1 VPVRDGQKT
10 FTGADVRQ
18 PKSRVGKVTAMMP
31 DDATRLRLLYELGCA
46 FAARMQ
52 LDELS
57 AFVVRKCREVLD
69 AEGAAILLLDSAHD
83 ELYFP
88 YVADVDA
95 EAQARLSNLRFPA
108 GRGIAGAVL
117 RSGRALR
124 VDDVS
129 ADPRFFSVV
138 DRQTGL
144 TTRALICAPLTTEQ
158 GTIGV
163 LQVLNPRGGGCFT
176 DDHLAFLEALAGSVA
191 IAVANARMYAQL
203 QQQYLALQQA
213 QREHE
218 QLLALR
224 RELDI
229 ARNIQQ
235 SILPRVFPPFPQRTD
250 IEVFAAM
257 LPAREVG
264 GDFYDFFLID
274 NAHLGVVIGDVSG
287 KGVPAALFMAVS
299 RTVVKS
305 IAVAGTPPA
314 ECLRRANALLCLDN
328 SAEMFVTIFCA
339 VIDLRTGDMEY
350 SNGGHNPP
358 YLLRGDGSVEMLEPT
373 GGTVLGVLQDL
384 DYVSKR
390 AQLRP
395 GDAIFLY
402 TDGVTEAMDI
412 NAALFSE
419 QRLGSALRQCVQ
431 GTPEAII
438 RSVIASVEHYCGNV
452 AQSDD
457 ITVLAVRYR
466 G

>member
-1 VPVRDGQKT
+1 MI
-10 FTGADVRQ
+10 TG
-18 PKSRVGKVTAMMP
+18 
-31 DDATRLRLLYELGCA
+31 DANRLRLLYELGCA

-57 AFVVRKCREVLD
+57 AFVVQKCRDVLD
-69 AEGAAILLLDSAHD
+69 AEGAAILLFDAERD

-88 YVADVDA
+88 YVADVDV
-95 EAQARLSNLRFPA
+95 EAQARLLNVRFPA

-117 RSGRALR
+117 RSGRPLR

-129 ADPRFFSVV
+129 TDPRFYDVV

-158 GTIGV
+158 GAIGV
-163 LQVLNPRGGGCFT
+163 VQVLNPRGGGCFT

-203 QQQYLALQQA
+203 RQQFLALQQA

-229 ARNIQQ
+229 ARSIQQ

-250 IEVFAAM
+250 IDVFAAM

-274 NAHLGVVIGDVSG
+274 DAHLGVVIGDVSG

-305 IAVAGTPPA
+305 IAVAGTSPA

-328 SAEMFVTIFCA
+328 SAEMFVTIFYA
-339 VIDLRTGDMEY
+339 VVDLRSGDVEY
-350 SNGGHNPP
+350 GNGGHNPP
-358 YLLRGDGSVEMLEPT
+358 YLLRRDGSVEMLERT
-373 GGTVLGVLQDL
+373 GGTVLGVLEDL
-384 DYVSKR
+384 HYVSKR
-390 AQLRP
+390 ARLAP
-395 GDAIFLY
+395 GDALFLY
-402 TDGVTEAMDI
+402 TDGVTEAMDC
-412 NAALFSE
+412 NAALFSD
-419 QRLGSALRQCVQ
+419 QRLRSALERCAQ

-438 RSVIASVEHYCGNV
+438 GSVIAAVEHYSESV

-466 G
+466 GWPR

>member
-1 VPVRDGQKT
+1 
-10 FTGADVRQ
+10 
-18 PKSRVGKVTAMMP
+18 MMP
-31 DDATRLRLLYELGCA
+31 DDAARLRLLYELGCA

-57 AFVVRKCREVLD
+57 AFVVQKCREVLD
-69 AEGAAILLLDSAHD
+69 AEGAAILLFDAERD

-95 EAQARLSNLRFPA
+95 EAQARLLNLRFPA
-108 GRGIAGAVL
+108 GSGIAGAVL
-117 RSGRALR
+117 RSGRPLR

-129 ADPRFFSVV
+129 TDPRFYGVV
-138 DRQTGL
+138 DRHTGL

-203 QQQYLALQQA
+203 KQQFLALQQA

-218 QLLALR
+218 QLMALR

-229 ARNIQQ
+229 ARGIQQ
-235 SILPRVFPPFPQRTD
+235 SIVPRVFPPFPQRTD
-250 IEVFAAM
+250 IDVFAAM

-264 GDFYDFFLID
+264 GDFYDFFLVD
-274 NAHLGVVIGDVSG
+274 DAHLGVVVGDVSG
-287 KGVPAALFMAVS
+287 KGVAAALFMAVT

-314 ECLRRANALLCLDN
+314 ECLRRANTLLCLDN
-328 SAEMFVTIFCA
+328 SAEMFVTIFYA
-339 VIDLRTGDMEY
+339 VIDLRSGDVEY
-350 SNGGHNPP
+350 GNGGHNPP
-358 YLLRGDGSVEMLEPT
+358 YILRRDGSVEMLERT

-384 DYVSKR
+384 NYVSKR
-390 AQLRP
+390 ARLRP
-395 GDAIFLY
+395 GDALFLY

-412 NAALFSE
+412 NAALFSD
-419 QRLGSALRQCVQ
+419 QRLRSALLQCAQ

-438 RSVIASVEHYCGNV
+438 QTVITSVEDYCGSV

>member
-1 VPVRDGQKT
+1 
-10 FTGADVRQ
+10 
-18 PKSRVGKVTAMMP
+18 MMP
-31 DDATRLRLLYELGCA
+31 DDAARLRLLYELGCA
-46 FAARMQ
+46 FASRMQ

-57 AFVVRKCREVLD
+57 AFVVQKCREVLD
-69 AEGAAILLLDSAHD
+69 AEGAAILLLDAERD

-95 EAQARLSNLRFPA
+95 EAQERLLNLRFPA
-108 GRGIAGAVL
+108 GSGIAGAVL
-117 RSGRALR
+117 RSGRPLR

-129 ADPRFFSVV
+129 TDPRFYGVV
-138 DRQTGL
+138 DRHTGL

-158 GTIGV
+158 GAIGV

-176 DDHLAFLEALAGSVA
+176 DDHLSFLEALAGSVA

-203 QQQYLALQQA
+203 KQQFIALQQA

-224 RELDI
+224 RELEI
-229 ARNIQQ
+229 ARSIQQ

-250 IEVFAAM
+250 IDVFAAM
-257 LPAREVG
+257 LPAREMG

-274 NAHLGVVIGDVSG
+274 DAHLGVVVGDVSG
-287 KGVPAALFMAVS
+287 KGMPAALFMAVS

-328 SAEMFVTIFCA
+328 SAEMFVTIFYA
-339 VIDLRTGDMEY
+339 VIDLRTGEVEY
-350 SNGGHNPP
+350 GNGGHNSP
-358 YLLRGDGSVEMLEPT
+358 YLLRRDDSVEMLERT

-384 DYVSKR
+384 HYVSKR
-390 AQLRP
+390 ARLRP
-395 GDAIFLY
+395 GDALFLY

-412 NAALFSE
+412 NAALFSD
-419 QRLGSALRQCVQ
+419 QRLQSALLRCTQE
-431 GTPEAII
+431 TPEAII
-438 RSVIASVEHYCGNV
+438 RTVIAAVEDYCGNV

>member
-1 VPVRDGQKT
+1 
-10 FTGADVRQ
+10 
-18 PKSRVGKVTAMMP
+18 MMP
-31 DDATRLRLLYELGCA
+31 DDAARLRLLYELGCA
-46 FAARMQ
+46 FASRMQ

-57 AFVVRKCREVLD
+57 AFVVQKCREVLD
-69 AEGAAILLLDSAHD
+69 AEGAAILLLDAERD

-88 YVADVDA
+88 YVADLDA

-108 GRGIAGAVL
+108 SSGIAGAVL

-124 VDDVS
+124 VDNVS
-129 ADPRFFSVV
+129 TDPRFYGLIDQQS
-138 DRQTGL
+138 GL

-158 GTIGV
+158 GTIGI
-163 LQVLNPRGGGCFT
+163 LQVLNPRGGCFT

-203 QQQYLALQQA
+203 KQQFLALQQA

-229 ARNIQQ
+229 ARSIQQ

-250 IEVFAAM
+250 IDVFAAM
-257 LPAREVG
+257 LPAREMG

-274 NAHLGVVIGDVSG
+274 DAHLGVVIGDVSG
-287 KGVPAALFMAVS
+287 KGMPAALFMAVS

-328 SAEMFVTIFCA
+328 SAEMFVTIFYA
-339 VIDLRTGDMEY
+339 VIDLRTGDVEY
-350 SNGGHNPP
+350 GNGGHNPP
-358 YLLRGDGSVEMLEPT
+358 YLLRRDGSVEMLERT

-384 DYVSKR
+384 NYVSKR
-390 AQLRP
+390 ARLRP
-395 GDAIFLY
+395 GDALFLY

-412 NAALFSE
+412 NAALFSD
-419 QRLGSALRQCVQ
+419 QRLRSALQQCAQ

-438 RSVIASVEHYCGNV
+438 RTVIALVEDYCGNV